1 MPKDS
6 QSQKTWHGHEVE
18 SLVANLTWEWNLVG
32 CHWFEVLWTQE
43 HNLVHARCHATIKK
57 WAWIVSSWW
66 VGWILHCSGRLWASW
81 IKKCCDVGIPWDVD
95 YAIVFVQFQMG
106 DLVVLLNPNQ
116 QWVIAIGIIS
126 RIGGQ
131 GCVHHGT
138 PIVVGW
144 FQV

>member
-1 MPKDS
+1 
-6 QSQKTWHGHEVE
+6 
-18 SLVANLTWEWNLVG
+18 
-32 CHWFEVLWTQE
+32 
-43 HNLVHARCHATIKK
+43 
-57 WAWIVSSWW
+57 
-66 VGWILHCSGRLWASW
+66 
-81 IKKCCDVGIPWDVD
+81 
-95 YAIVFVQFQMG
+95 VFVQFQMG

-116 QWVIAIGIIS
+116 QWVTAIGIIS